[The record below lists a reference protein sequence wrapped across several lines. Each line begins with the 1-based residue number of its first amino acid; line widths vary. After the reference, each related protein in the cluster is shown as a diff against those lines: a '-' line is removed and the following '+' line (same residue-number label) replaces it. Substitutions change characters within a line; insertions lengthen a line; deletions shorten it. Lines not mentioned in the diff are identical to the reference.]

1 MYVKKSSL
9 KRLIKEILKEWRP
22 GGTTGE
28 WVEPNGTSHDV
39 KEDSEGDK
47 KDHHWFWA
55 DDYLKTHG
63 PNRFKDDPIDEL
75 IARGWM
81 RLVYSYNDSLIMV
94 MVGNRGNKY
103 LTRQQ
108 REYLE
113 DQSEQTRWSV
123 VDDGGY
129 ELYRSIDCITK
140 ENPLGEV
147 TQKDLKSTMP
157 GVSSWNIKK
166 VPNQPTQQTPNFK
179 LMTLDNLKALKDKAG
194 RTLKYLKKNKPEE
207 YSQYRP
213 LFWKQWQ
220 TYDFEIKRRLKQIN
234 QKIPESTEPSIG
246 GSYSDQATNVAGSDI
261 TQMERDPLNDPEL
274 NGKMNESYRFEDF
287 HWLANMSGF
296 GKPTNVYHDSIL
308 LGVIISEPNGYVIDR
323 ILGPKGTVSVKKTSK
338 NKFKTKN
345 DAAET
350 LHRTW
355 KSLRNITTKENI

>member
-103 LTRQQ
+103 LTKQQ
-108 REYLE
+108 KEYLE
-113 DQSEQTRWSV
+113 DRSEQTMWAV
-123 VDDGGY
+123 VDDDGN
-129 ELYRSIDCITK
+129 ELYRSMDCITK
-140 ENPLGEV
+140 ENLIGE
-147 TQKDLKSTMP
+147 TTEKDLKSTMP
-157 GVSSWNIKK
+157 GVGVWDIKK
-166 VPNQPTQQTPNFK
+166 TPNQPVQQTPK
-179 LMTLDNLKALKDKAG
+179 LDMMTPENLKSLRDKTGRMLKH
-194 RTLKYLKKNKPEE
+194 LKKNDPEG
-207 YSQYRP
+207 YLKYGLSF
-213 LFWKQWQ
+213 LDKWQ
-220 TYDFEIKRRLKQIN
+220 TYDFELKKRLK
-234 QKIPESTEPSIG
+234 KESTEPSIG

-274 NGKMNESYRFEDF
+274 NGKMNEGYRFHDF
-287 HWLANMSGF
+287 NWLANMSGF
-296 GKPTNVYHDSIL
+296 GKPTDVYHDSIL

-355 KSLRNITTKENI
+355 KSLRNTK